1 MSARH
6 GPRAAIAIALVL
18 AMSGCAPAAPER
30 VFTAAAAEELQ
41 AGVLAVSESASA
53 GAWAEAAGALDEL
66 EAAAIAAY
74 SRGDLSDTRFDAMMV
89 AIGLVRNDL
98 QAALAEAKGETAEP
112 TAPVNPEAPSS
123 DSGGTGGGATGEPAP
138 APEQTAPSTG
148 NGKGNG
154 NGNPGEPGPP
164 PGHGKPKD

>member
-6 GPRAAIAIALVL
+6 GTRAAVAIALVL
-18 AMSGCAPAAPER
+18 AMSGCAPTAPER
-30 VFTAAAAEELQ
+30 VFTAAAAQELQ

-74 SRGDLSDTRFDAMMV
+74 SRGDLSDTRFDAIMV

-98 QAALAEAKGETAEP
+98 QAAIAETKGETAEP

-123 DSGGTGGGATGEPAP
+123 DSGGAGGEPAP
-138 APEQTAPSTG
+138 VPTTEPTEPSHG
-148 NGKGNG
+148 NGNG

-164 PGHGKPKD
+164 PGRGKND